1 MTAHKVILLSLAA
14 LVASSCD
21 RTKEE
26 KKAPPP
32 PEVLT
37 MQVKNSDVPIWA
49 EWVATTDGYVNAKIR
64 AQVTGYLVAQN
75 YTEGSFVKKGDVLF
89 TIDDRP
95 FKAALDQAK
104 GDLAQQEARLGK
116 AVIDV
121 NRYTPLAAEQAIS
134 QQELDDAIQAKLA
147 AEAAV
152 AAAKAV
158 VENAQ
163 VNLGF
168 TKVTSLIDGV
178 AGLANAQIG
187 DLVGPTGTEL
197 TAVSTVDP
205 IKVYFVI
212 SEQDYLRWSLQ
223 YKSEAEME
231 AKSKDLAF
239 DLVLSNGETWPH
251 KGKFFFADRQVDVR
265 TGSIRLA
272 ATFSNPRRILRPG
285 QFGLI
290 RTVVRTQK
298 DVLLVP
304 QRAVIEVQGLYQ
316 IMVLDHENKVSVR
329 PITTGERIGSD
340 WIILTG
346 VEAGD
351 TILVEGQ
358 QKVRP
363 GMVAAP
369 KPYVP
374 SKKEQD
380 AAADDKADAP
390 KPKASSP
397 PTRPP
402 SAPAEAPAAA
412 ETGGKH

>member
-1 MTAHKVILLSLAA
+1 MTAHKLMLISLAV
-14 LVASSCD
+14 LVASCD
-21 RTKEE
+21 RAKEE
-26 KKAPPP
+26 KPAPPP

-37 MQVKNSDVPIWA
+37 MRVAPTDVPIWS

-64 AQVTGYLVAQN
+64 AQVTGYLTAQN
-75 YTEGSFVKKGDVLF
+75 YTEGAFVKKGDVLF

-95 FKAALDQAK
+95 FRASLDQAK

-187 DLVGPTGTEL
+187 DLVGPSGMEL
-197 TAVSTVDP
+197 TAISTVDP

-212 SEQDYLRWSLQ
+212 SEQDYLKWSLQ

-231 AKSKDLAF
+231 ARSKDLSF
-239 DLVLSNGETWPH
+239 DLVLSTGETWPH

-272 ATFSNPRRILRPG
+272 AIFPNPRRILRPG

-290 RTVVRTQK
+290 RTIVRTQK

-304 QRAVIEVQGLYQ
+304 QRAVIEVQGLHQ
-316 IMVLDHENKVSVR
+316 IMVLDKENKVGVR
-329 PITTGERIGSD
+329 PIKTGERIGSD
-340 WIILTG
+340 WIVLSGI
-346 VEAGD
+346 EPGD
-351 TILVEGQ
+351 TVLVEGQ
-358 QKVRP
+358 QKIRP
-363 GMVAAP
+363 GMVANP

-374 SKKEQD
+374 SAQEKAASAEGASDK
-380 AAADDKADAP
+380 AAAPRAATP
-390 KPKASSP
+390 ETKPAASS
-397 PTRPP
+397 
-402 SAPAEAPAAA
+402 SGE
-412 ETGGKH
+412 KH

>member
-1 MTAHKVILLSLAA
+1 MTGFKHLLITLAVAA
-14 LVASSCD
+14 LTTSACE
-21 RTKEE
+21 RKKEE
-26 KKAPPP
+26 KAPPTP
-32 PEVLT
+32 PEVLVQT
-37 MQVKNSDVPIWA
+37 VKRSDVPIWA

-64 AQVTGYLVAQN
+64 AQVTGYLTAQN
-75 YTEGSFVKKGDVLF
+75 YIEGSFVNKGDVLF

-95 FKAALDQAK
+95 FRAALDQAK

-163 VNLGF
+163 FNLGF

-187 DLVGPTGTEL
+187 DLVGPSGMEL
-197 TAVSTVDP
+197 TAISTVDP

-223 YKSEAEME
+223 YQSEAEME

-272 ATFSNPRRILRPG
+272 AIFPNPRRVLRPG
-285 QFGLI
+285 QFGLV
-290 RTVVRTQK
+290 RTVVRTQE

-316 IMVLDHENKVSVR
+316 IMVLDKDNKVSIR
-329 PITTGERIGSD
+329 PVKTGERIGSD
-340 WIILTG
+340 WIVLSGI
-346 VEAGD
+346 EPGD

-363 GMVAAP
+363 GMTATP

-374 SKKEQD
+374 SAQEK
-380 AAADDKADAP
+380 AAAGTSEKP
-390 KPKASSP
+390 KPSRSATPEANPAASSP
-397 PTRPP
+397 
-402 SAPAEAPAAA
+402 E
-412 ETGGKH
+412 EKH

>member
-1 MTAHKVILLSLAA
+1 MTVHKLILISLAA

-21 RTKEE
+21 RKKEE
-26 KKAPPP
+26 APPPPP
-32 PEVLT
+32 PEVRT

-49 EWVATTDGYVNAKIR
+49 EWVATTDGFVNAKIR
-64 AQVTGYLVAQN
+64 AQVTGYLTAQS

-152 AAAKAV
+152 SAAKAV
-158 VENAQ
+158 VENAK

-187 DLVGPTGTEL
+187 DLVGPSGAEL
-197 TAVSTVDP
+197 TAISTVDP

-212 SEQDYLRWSLQ
+212 SEQDYLKWALQ
-223 YKSEAEME
+223 YKSDAEMD
-231 AKSKDLAF
+231 AQSKDLEF
-239 DLVLSNGETWPH
+239 DLVLSTGETWPH
-251 KGKFFFADRQVDVR
+251 KGKFYFADRQIDVR

-272 ATFSNPRRILRPG
+272 AVFPNPRRVLRPG
-285 QFGLI
+285 QFGLV

-298 DVLLVP
+298 DVLLIP
-304 QRAVIEVQGLYQ
+304 QRAIIEVQGLYQ
-316 IMVLDHENKVSVR
+316 IMVLDHENKVSIR
-329 PITTGERIGSD
+329 PIQTGERIGSD
-340 WIILTG
+340 WIVLSG
-346 VEAGD
+346 LEAGD
-351 TILVEGQ
+351 TIVVEGQ

-374 SKKEQD
+374 STQEKN
-380 AAADDKADAP
+380 AAADDKAGAP
-390 KPKASSP
+390 KPESSAAPTP
-397 PTRPP
+397 PKPAAT
-402 SAPAEAPAAA
+402 SAPS
-412 ETGGKH
+412 GGKH

>member
-1 MTAHKVILLSLAA
+1 MTLRKLLPGIPALLAVVLAA
-14 LVASSCD
+14 SCD
-21 RTKEE
+21 RPKEE

-32 PEVLT
+32 PEVLV
-37 MQVKNSDVPIWA
+37 MPVKATDVPIWA
-49 EWVATTDGYVNAKIR
+49 EWVATTDGAVNAKIR
-64 AQVTGYLVAQN
+64 AQVTGYLTKQK
-75 YTEGSFVKKGDVLF
+75 YSEGAFVKKGDVLF

-95 FKAALDQAK
+95 FRAALDQAK

-168 TKVTSLIDGV
+168 TNVTSLIDGV

-187 DLVGPTGTEL
+187 DLVGPSGTEL
-197 TAVSTVDP
+197 TAISTVDP

-212 SEQDYLRWSLQ
+212 SERDYLNWSLQ
-223 YKSEAEME
+223 YKSEAEMAE
-231 AKSKDLAF
+231 RSKDLAF
-239 DLVLSNGETWPH
+239 DLILTNGETWPH

-272 ATFSNPRRILRPG
+272 AIFPNPQNILRPG
-285 QFGLI
+285 QFGLV

-298 DVLLVP
+298 NVILIP
-304 QRAVIEVQGLYQ
+304 QRAVIEVQGQ
-316 IMVLDHENKVSVR
+316 RHVMVVDHENKVAVR

-340 WIILTG
+340 WIVTSGLSP
-346 VEAGD
+346 GD
-351 TILVEGQ
+351 TVLIEGQ

-363 GMVAAP
+363 GAVVSP
-369 KPYVP
+369 KPYTQ
-374 SKKEQD
+374 SAQEK
-380 AAADDKADAP
+380 AAAATPASQSPAQAAP
-390 KPKASSP
+390 APASSK
-397 PTRPP
+397 PTTR
-402 SAPAEAPAAA
+402 E
-412 ETGGKH
+412 KR